1 MPNGKCRMH
10 GGASRGAEGKA
21 NGAYRH
27 GGFQEAVARRRKLG
41 ALIRMLGKAAQEVT

>member
-27 GGFQEAVARRRKLG
+27 GRFQEAVARRRKLG
-41 ALIRMLGKAAQEVT
+41 ALIRFMQKTARDVD